1 MQGARYTTTVV
12 DENYSPETSNL
23 LREPLLAR
31 ALNEKI
37 GSLPADL
44 QSSPLVAKL
53 RDVLPQIE
61 KILNVPRDGA
71 ISKGRRGAV
80 KQAGDRGGKGRDGRD
95 ILINKV
101 QSQHL

>member
-12 DENYSPETSNL
+12 EENYSPETSNL
-23 LREPLLAR
+23 LREPLLAK

-37 GSLPADL
+37 GALPADL
-44 QSSPLVAKL
+44 QSKPLVAKL

-71 ISKGRRGAV
+71 IPKEDVEQLNKLATDAV
-80 KQAGDRGGKGRDGRD
+80 KAAMGGTP
-95 ILINKV
+95 
-101 QSQHL
+101 